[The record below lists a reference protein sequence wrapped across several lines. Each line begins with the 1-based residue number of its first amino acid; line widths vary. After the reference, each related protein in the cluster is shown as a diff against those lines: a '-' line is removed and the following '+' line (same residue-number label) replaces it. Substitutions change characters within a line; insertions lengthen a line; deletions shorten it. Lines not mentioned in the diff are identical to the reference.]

1 MNYLSIFKSFL
12 LILLTFFLYSCA
24 KDQPAYLTPRQLESL
39 KVVLVWPADIYCE
52 PPSPIPFYCPVR
64 NIIPG
69 EISPSAKEVMGGL
82 LRTSLEKF
90 SDRHHFIFLDEG
102 TAELLLEK
110 VLEQKVQSPELAVRM
125 IADFAKARSILYLR
139 IYRFKERVGRGIGV
153 SEPASVAFALFL
165 YDGQTGRLLWHDV
178 FDETQKPLS
187 ENILNFSLYKSI
199 KWLTAEELAKNGL
212 EKILSR
218 SPFAR

>member
-1 MNYLSIFKSFL
+1 MSNLSIVKSFL
-12 LILLTFFLYSCA
+12 LILFTLFLYSCA
-24 KDQPAYLTPRQLESL
+24 KEQPAYLTPRQLDSL

-52 PPSPIPFYCPVR
+52 LPSPIPFYCPVR

-69 EISPSAKEVMGGL
+69 EISPSAKEVIGRL

-90 SDRHHFIFLDEG
+90 SDRHNFLFLDEG

-110 VLEQKVQSPELAVRM
+110 VLEQKVQSPELAVKM
-125 IADFAKARSILYLR
+125 IAESTQAGSILYLR
-139 IYRFKERVGRGIGV
+139 VYRFKERVGRGIGV
-153 SEPASVAFALFL
+153 TEPASVAFALFL
-165 YDGQTGRLLWHDV
+165 YDGKTGKLLWHEV

-187 ENILNFSLYKSI
+187 ENILNLSLYKSI

-218 SPFAR
+218 SPLAR

>member
-1 MNYLSIFKSFL
+1 MSLISIPRIFL
-12 LILLTFFLYSCA
+12 LLLLTLFLYSCA
-24 KDQPAYLTPRQLESL
+24 REQPAYLPPRQLESL
-39 KVVLVWPADIYCE
+39 KVVLVWPVDLYCD

-69 EISPSAKEVMGGL
+69 EISLSAKEVMEKL

-90 SDRHHFIFLDEG
+90 SDRHHFLFLDEG
-102 TAELLLEK
+102 TSELLLER
-110 VLEQKVQSPELAVRM
+110 VLEEKVQSPEVAVKM
-125 IADFAKARSILYLR
+125 IADSAKAGSILYLR
-139 IYRFKERVGRGIGV
+139 IYRFKERIGRGIGV

-165 YDGQTGRLLWHDV
+165 YDGQTGKLLWHDV

-187 ENILNFSLYKSI
+187 ENLLNLSLYKSI

-218 SPFAR
+218 SPFAK

>member
-1 MNYLSIFKSFL
+1 MSLISISRIFL
-12 LILLTFFLYSCA
+12 LLLLTLFLYSCA
-24 KDQPAYLTPRQLESL
+24 REQPVYLPPRQLESL
-39 KVVLVWPADIYCE
+39 KVVLVWPVDLYCD

-69 EISPSAKEVMGGL
+69 EISLSAKEVMEKL

-90 SDRHHFIFLDEG
+90 SDRHHFLFLDEG
-102 TAELLLEK
+102 TSELLLER
-110 VLEQKVQSPELAVRM
+110 VLEEKVQSPEVAVKM
-125 IADFAKARSILYLR
+125 IADSAKAGSILYLR
-139 IYRFKERVGRGIGV
+139 IYRFKERIGRGIGV

-165 YDGQTGRLLWHDV
+165 YDGQTGKLLWHDV

-187 ENILNFSLYKSI
+187 ENILNLSLYKSI

-212 EKILSR
+212 EKILRR
-218 SPFAR
+218 SPFAK

>member
-1 MNYLSIFKSFL
+1 MSLISIPRIFL
-12 LILLTFFLYSCA
+12 LLLLTLFLYSCA
-24 KDQPAYLTPRQLESL
+24 REQPAYLPPRQLESL
-39 KVVLVWPADIYCE
+39 KVVLVWPVDLYCD

-69 EISPSAKEVMGGL
+69 EISLSAKEVMEKL

-90 SDRHHFIFLDEG
+90 SDRHHFLFLDEG
-102 TAELLLEK
+102 TSELLLER
-110 VLEQKVQSPELAVRM
+110 VLEEKVQSPEVAVKM
-125 IADFAKARSILYLR
+125 IADSAKAGSILYLR
-139 IYRFKERVGRGIGV
+139 IYRFKERIGRGIGV

-165 YDGQTGRLLWHDV
+165 YDGQTGKLLWHDV

-187 ENILNFSLYKSI
+187 ENILNLSLYKSI

-218 SPFAR
+218 SPFAK

>member
-1 MNYLSIFKSFL
+1 MSLISIPRIFL
-12 LILLTFFLYSCA
+12 LLLLTLFLYACA
-24 KDQPAYLTPRQLESL
+24 REQPAYLPPRQLESL
-39 KVVLVWPADIYCE
+39 KVVLVWPVDLYCD

-69 EISPSAKEVMGGL
+69 EISLSAKEVMEKL

-90 SDRHHFIFLDEG
+90 SDRHHFLFLDEG
-102 TAELLLEK
+102 TSELLLER
-110 VLEQKVQSPELAVRM
+110 VLEEKVQSPEVAVKM
-125 IADFAKARSILYLR
+125 IADSAKAGSILYLR
-139 IYRFKERVGRGIGV
+139 IYRFKERIGRGIGV

-165 YDGQTGRLLWHDV
+165 YDGQTGKLLWHDV

-187 ENILNFSLYKSI
+187 ENILNLSLYKSI

-218 SPFAR
+218 SPFAK

>member
-1 MNYLSIFKSFL
+1 MSLISIPRIFL
-12 LILLTFFLYSCA
+12 LLLLTLFLYSCA
-24 KDQPAYLTPRQLESL
+24 REQPAYFPPRQLESL
-39 KVVLVWPADIYCE
+39 KVVLVWPVDLYCD

-69 EISPSAKEVMGGL
+69 EISLSAKEVMEKL

-90 SDRHHFIFLDEG
+90 SDRHYFLFLDEG
-102 TAELLLEK
+102 TSELLLER
-110 VLEQKVQSPELAVRM
+110 VLEEKVQSPEVAVKM
-125 IADFAKARSILYLR
+125 IADSAKAGSILYLR
-139 IYRFKERVGRGIGV
+139 IYRFKERIGRGIGV

-165 YDGQTGRLLWHDV
+165 YDGQTGKLLWHDV

-187 ENILNFSLYKSI
+187 ENILNLSLYKSI

-218 SPFAR
+218 SPFAK

>member
-1 MNYLSIFKSFL
+1 MSLISIPRIFL
-12 LILLTFFLYSCA
+12 LLLLTLFLYSCA
-24 KDQPAYLTPRQLESL
+24 REQPAYFPPRQLESL
-39 KVVLVWPADIYCE
+39 KVVLVWPVDLYCD

-69 EISPSAKEVMGGL
+69 EISLSAKEVMEKL

-90 SDRHHFIFLDEG
+90 SDRHHFLFLDEG
-102 TAELLLEK
+102 TSELLLER
-110 VLEQKVQSPELAVRM
+110 VLEEKVQSPEVAVKM
-125 IADFAKARSILYLR
+125 IADSAKAGSILYLR
-139 IYRFKERVGRGIGV
+139 IYRFKERIGRGIGV

-165 YDGQTGRLLWHDV
+165 YDGQTGKLLWHDV

-187 ENILNFSLYKSI
+187 ENILNLSLYKSI

-218 SPFAR
+218 SPFAK